1 MRRPY
6 LIAEIGINHNGDIRK
21 AFELIDIAVEAGWDM
36 VKFQKRDPDVC
47 VPEDQKNLPK
57 IWKGKEMT
65 YLEYKK
71 DIEFGL
77 EEYK

>member
-36 VKFQKRDPDVC
+36 VKFQKRDPDVFHS
-47 VPEDQKNLPK
+47 
-57 IWKGKEMT
+57 G
-65 YLEYKK
+65 
-71 DIEFGL
+71 
-77 EEYK
+77 